1 MLKKA
6 FISIVIFCFAI
17 QANVLG
23 QTTVEGNP
31 PVLSNSNDSVIMS
44 PVINYTATPKKYI
57 IEDIKVTGLEGTMY
71 EEQDFVMVNFSGLSV
86 GQEIN
91 IPGEEIT
98 NAIQRFWKQGLFAD
112 IKILVEKFE
121 GNKAWLEIRLTGR
134 PRVTDIHYSGIKKG
148 ERNDI
153 EEKIGMVKGNQITP
167 NQVDRAK
174 TIIN

>member
-44 PVINYTATPKKYI
+44 PAINYTATPKKYI

-98 NAIQRFWKQGLFAD
+98 NATQRF
-112 IKILVEKFE
+112 
-121 GNKAWLEIRLTGR
+121 
-134 PRVTDIHYSGIKKG
+134 
-148 ERNDI
+148 
-153 EEKIGMVKGNQITP
+153 
-167 NQVDRAK
+167 
-174 TIIN
+174 